1 MGFIFQRKN
10 SVCSFTCASF
20 GPIIAFR
27 HSQQKLRFWA
37 RCHFA
42 CSMMQIITK
51 TTKIIRN
58 KWIEAIRIS
67 MSFIGDF
74 LDLWWSFFHV
84 TAYWK
89 HWYWTWTNMLMAW
102 YLKHWKNIE
111 NQCFQDSRYHRSNYF
126 LLLKI
131 FFAPCLRNFKQPGV
145 HFWPNLET
153 FWRTSPNLEFF
164 FRKLVC
170 QFLVLIIPYFTVKN
184 KQHP

>member
-1 MGFIFQRKN
+1 MGFIFHRKN

-27 HSQQKLRFWA
+27 HSQ
-37 RCHFA
+37 
-42 CSMMQIITK
+42 TK
-51 TTKIIRN
+51 TQILSKVSFCMFHGANYN
-58 KWIEAIRIS
+58 KNNQNYQKQVDWSHSDINV
-67 MSFIGDF
+67 IGDF

-153 FWRTSPNLEFF
+153 IWRTSPNLEFF
-164 FRKLVC
+164 SG
-170 QFLVLIIPYFTVKN
+170 N
-184 KQHP
+184 